1 MLSHIDFTL
10 AIVGEKAAGKDAVA
24 ELICDASGAW
34 TMRYSDPIRVAHLL
48 CEWSIPL
55 QSPEQLGAC
64 TAQVFTECG
73 WTTRGAKTFD
83 AAFYAERETVPPT
96 TFALQD
102 LGNSLKRQFGPEV
115 LTRVVLQVADVL
127 HKDIVVVNG
136 IRNPAEFGSFEERLA
151 GKHALGGV
159 RADLNLR
166 KKRFL
171 EGRRRIGD
179 PVTEEDFLRLDRRD
193 QGEGEPPDGQ
203 QVAKCLELIDSGNM
217 VRNNGTLDQLRT
229 WVRAWY
235 GTLAHRHGLPMR
247 K

>member
-1 MLSHIDFTL
+1 MDQKSIEAIYEKFDTPRHIIAHMQKVAYVCEKIADMMLEKRIKIDKELVITAALLHDTMRIMPHHEAAMAKFLSNQGEKKLATL
-10 AIVGEKAAGKDAVA
+10 VKKHGFFSIDDLKTWEEKILYYADKRVDHDQIVG
-24 ELICDASGAW
+24 L
-34 TMRYSDPIRVAHLL
+34 
-48 CEWSIPL
+48 
-55 QSPEQLGAC
+55 
-64 TAQVFTECG
+64 
-73 WTTRGAKTFD
+73 
-83 AAFYAERETVPPT
+83 
-96 TFALQD
+96 
-102 LGNSLKRQFGPEV
+102 
-115 LTRVVLQVADVL
+115 
-127 HKDIVVVNG
+127 
-136 IRNPAEFGSFEERLA
+136 
-151 GKHALGGV
+151 
-159 RADLNLR
+159 